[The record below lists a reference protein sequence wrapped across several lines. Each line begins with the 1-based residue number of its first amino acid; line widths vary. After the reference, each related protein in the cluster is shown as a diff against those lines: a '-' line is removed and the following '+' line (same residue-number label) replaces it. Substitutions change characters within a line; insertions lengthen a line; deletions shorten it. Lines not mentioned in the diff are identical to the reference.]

1 MNKLRKIFVV
11 SVMMITVLSLSMV
24 TAPNVKAAAKAGD
37 LIKMDGLSS
46 VYYLGAD
53 GKRYVFP
60 NTSTY
65 MSWYKDFSG
74 VVTVSQSELEGYPLG
89 ANVTVR
95 PGTKLV
101 KITTNPTV
109 YAVEPGGNLRSIV
122 SEANAIALFGADW
135 AKKVIDVPDAFFT
148 NYKTGTALTAGQYP
162 TGQLVKSTSGADV
175 YYFDGSNYRVFGSEA
190 SFLANGFD
198 FADVVTT
205 SNTVTAGGSAVAGA
219 ESALVDLTS
228 GAGGTA
234 GAGTGLTVSLAGT
247 TPASG
252 TIIDGTAATSLA
264 AFNLTAANDGAVKV
278 TTIKVKRTGITAD
291 STLSAVYLYDGA
303 VRLTDSATVSTGYA
317 TFTNA
322 SGIVTIPAGTTKTIT
337 VKSNIADSTSG
348 QTVGVAINAAA
359 DVVTDGASVSGSF
372 PVSGNTMSIASAS
385 LGTLAISTATPSS
398 DATPEVQN
406 DFVMWQNTAT
416 IGTTALN
423 LKSIRFRQIGSA
435 TASDLNNFKLFVD
448 GVQVGSTVSSVDAN
462 GYVNFDLSASPKKLE
477 LGARALKVTG
487 DIVDGSTRT
496 VSLSLRAT
504 ADVEASDTEYG
515 ANVLATGTFPSTAT
529 ANTIASGSLTVTRT
543 ADSPSGNVIDGATNI
558 TLAKYTL
565 TAYGEPVKIETVNAN
580 ATTSLAAIHSL
591 RNGQIVIN
599 GVVYATAALTTLA
612 AGTEYTVNY
621 TVTPGTSATL
631 ELRADAVDADGTDDV
646 ASGVTI
652 TGNLV
657 LGVDNAQ
664 GTKSLSLIDVPS
676 AAKPG
681 NQLTI
686 ATGSLSLAKTGTY
699 GNQSVVLPQNA
710 YKLGSFVLTGNST
723 EDINLTSIGVSFTAS
738 GTFANSNLTDVYVK
752 YGNTT
757 GSVKSTIGTGTS
769 TWALSSTL
777 AKNANLTLEVYA
789 NISSTPTSTN
799 SIRPDMQVYGTTASS
814 NTSVET
820 SLTTGQVI
828 QSAAGSLATVL
839 DASAPASK
847 QVVGNSTVDTAAFK
861 FTASNDS
868 YTITE
873 VVATTTDATNIVSAS
888 LKDGSTV
895 LATVPY
901 SGTTATFSGLNV
913 AVAANSSKILTVSYA
928 LGTVGTGSGSTGANI
943 KTTLSTYKVNNS
955 QGVQYDQTD
964 ESSFTPRA
972 GNAIYVFKTKPTISN
987 VALPS
992 STLSAGT
999 KTLARVSVAADA
1011 QGSVSWKVI
1020 EFSVNKTANPTIA
1033 STTYE
1038 LWDDASG
1045 EITAVTLTTTGDNL
1059 AATSAGSATIRFV
1072 VTSEQ
1077 TIAAGTS
1084 KTYSLKATIGGSLV
1098 AGQSVYANVANPTT
1112 SNTASAAYAAGTI
1125 ATKSF
1130 AWSDMSVA
1138 GHSETTADWNDDYLV
1153 SGLATDSQT
1162 LSL

>member
-37 LIKMDGLSS
+37 LIKMNGLSS

-74 VVTVSQSELEGYPLG
+74 VVTVSQSELESYPLG

-122 SEANAIALFGADW
+122 SEANAIALYGADW
-135 AKKVIDVPDAFFT
+135 AKRVIDVPDAFFT

-162 TGQLVKSTSGADV
+162 TGQLVKTSSSADI
-175 YYFDGSNYRVFGSEA
+175 YYFDGSNYRKFGSEA
-190 SFLANGFD
+190 AFSANGFD
-198 FADVVTT
+198 FANVVTT
-205 SNTVTAGGSAVAGA
+205 SSAVTAGGSAVAGA

-252 TIIDGTAATSLA
+252 TIIDGTAATTLA
-264 AFNLTAANDGAVKV
+264 AFNLTAANDGSVKV
-278 TTIKVKRTGITAD
+278 TTIKVKKTGITAD
-291 STLSAVYLYDGA
+291 TTLSSVYLYDGA
-303 VRLTDSATVSTGYA
+303 TRLTDSASISSGYA

-322 SGIVTIPAGTTKTIT
+322 SGIVTVPAGTTKTIT
-337 VKSNIADSTSG
+337 VKSNIADSTAG

-359 DVVTDGASVSGSF
+359 DVVTNGASVSGSF

-406 DFVMWQNTAT
+406 DYILWQNTAT
-416 IGTTALN
+416 VGTTALN

-435 TASDLNNFKLFVD
+435 TATDLKNFKLFVD
-448 GVQVGSTVSSVDAN
+448 GVQVGSTVSAVDAN
-462 GYVNFDLSASPKKLE
+462 GYVNFDLSASPKKLD
-477 LGARALKVTG
+477 LGSRTLKVTA
-487 DIVDGSTRT
+487 DIADGSTRT
-496 VSLSLRAT
+496 ARLSLRTT
-504 ADVEASDTEYG
+504 ADIEASDTEYG
-515 ANVLATGTFPSTAT
+515 ANVLATGTFPSSAT
-529 ANTIASGSLTVTRT
+529 AQTIASGSMTVTLT
-543 ADSPSGNVIDGATNI
+543 TDSPSGNIIDGASAV

-565 TAYGEPVKIETVNAN
+565 TAYGEPVKIETINAN
-580 ATTSLAAIHSL
+580 ATTSDAAIHSL
-591 RNGQIVIN
+591 RNGQILIN
-599 GVVYATAALTTLA
+599 GVVYATASLTTLA

-621 TVTPGTSATL
+621 TVNPGTPVTL
-631 ELRADAVDADGTDDV
+631 ELRADAFDNDGTDDV
-646 ASGVTI
+646 SSGDTI
-652 TGNLV
+652 TANLV
-657 LGVDNAQ
+657 AGSANGQ
-664 GTKSLSLIDVPS
+664 GTKSLATVNVPS
-676 AAKPG
+676 SAKAA
-681 NQLTI
+681 NQVSI
-686 ATGSLSLAKTGTY
+686 ATGSISLAKTGTY
-699 GNQSVVLPQNA
+699 GNQSAVLPQTA
-710 YKLGSFVLTGNST
+710 YKLGSFVLSGNST
-723 EDINLTSIGVSFTAS
+723 EDVNLTSIGVSFTAS
-738 GTFANSNLTDVYVK
+738 GTFANTNLTDVYVK

-757 GSVKSTIGTGTS
+757 GAVKSTIGSGTS
-769 TWALSSTL
+769 TWSLSNTL
-777 AKNANLTLEVYA
+777 AKNANLTIEVYA

-799 SIRPDMQVYGTTASS
+799 AIRTDMQVYGTTASS

-820 SLTTGQVI
+820 SLTTGQTVT
-828 QSAAGSLATVL
+828 AATGAMTTAL
-839 DASAPASK
+839 DASASASK
-847 QVVGNSTVDTAAFK
+847 QVVGNSTVDAAAFK

-873 VVATTTDATNIVSAS
+873 VVATTTDATTITSAS

-895 LATVPY
+895 LATAPF
-901 SGTTATFSGLNV
+901 SGTTVTFSGLSV
-913 AVAANSSKILTVSYA
+913 AVPANSSKILTVSYQ
-928 LGTVGTGSGSTGANI
+928 LGTVGTGAGSTGANI
-943 KTTLSTYKVNNS
+943 KTTLSTYKANNS
-955 QGVQYDQTD
+955 QGVQKTQANET
-964 ESSFTPRA
+964 SFTPRA
-972 GNAIYVFKTKPTISN
+972 GNAIYVFKTKPTIST

-992 STLSAGT
+992 TTLSAGS
-999 KTLARVSVAADA
+999 KTLAKVNVAADA
-1011 QGSVSWKVI
+1011 NGAVAWKVL
-1020 EFSVNKTANPTIA
+1020 EFTVSKTANPTIA
-1033 STTYE
+1033 SSSYQ
-1038 LWDDASG
+1038 LWEG
-1045 EITAVTLTTTGDNL
+1045 GTQITALATSTTGDNL
-1059 AATSAGSATIRFV
+1059 ATTSAGSATIRFV
-1072 VTSEQ
+1072 VTNEQ
-1077 TIAAGTS
+1077 TIAAGSS
-1084 KTYSLKATIGGSLV
+1084 KTYELRATIGGSLV
-1098 AGQSVYANVANPTT
+1098 AGQSVYANVGNPST

-1125 ATKSF
+1125 AAKSF
-1130 AWSDMSVA
+1130 AWSDQAVA
-1138 GHSETTADWNDDYLV
+1138 GHSESTADWNDDYLV